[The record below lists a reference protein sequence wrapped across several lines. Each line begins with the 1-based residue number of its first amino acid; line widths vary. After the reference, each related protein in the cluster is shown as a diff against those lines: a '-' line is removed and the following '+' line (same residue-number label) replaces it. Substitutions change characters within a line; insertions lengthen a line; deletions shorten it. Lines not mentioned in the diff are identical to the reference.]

1 VGYKSLRN
9 SSNQRPKF
17 QAATQRE
24 ARPLGAAFT
33 EVEVE
38 AKLRKDSK
46 SESRRG
52 IKEGAQAGRNFIA
65 ALKAVS
71 HQTVKLFESSTQ
83 NKRPLT

>member
-1 VGYKSLRN
+1 MGYKSLRN

-38 AKLRKDSK
+38 AKEGQQIRESKRQSRKEHKQVGTLS
-46 SESRRG
+46 
-52 IKEGAQAGRNFIA
+52 Q
-65 ALKAVS
+65 
-71 HQTVKLFESSTQ
+71 
-83 NKRPLT
+83 P